1 MAVTIVTRSGK
12 GSPLTHNE
20 VDANFN
26 NLNSGKDDTVNN
38 LPLDTVM
45 SSTADYIPFYDTAAT
60 AVKKITPIN
69 SVFFN
74 RTIIIKVIPDAIPTY
89 TGNGIASFT
98 IPLALNGLVLSAV
111 AGDLGAHVYTAGITG
126 TTDVMLHNVTEGVDM
141 LSTAITIDAGET
153 DSSTAAAA
161 PVVDTDNNEVNTA
174 DVIRIDIDAV
184 STGTAAKGLE
194 IRMQF
199 KGTS

>member
-1 MAVTIVTRSGK
+1 MAVTIVTRAGK

-26 NLNSGKDDTVNN
+26 NLNSGKDDTINN

-45 SSTADYIPFYDTAAT
+45 SESADFIPFYDTAAT

-74 RTIIIKVIPDAIPTY
+74 RTIIIKVLPDAIPTY
-89 TGNGIASFT
+89 VGNGIAAFT

-111 AGDLGAHVYTAGITG
+111 AGDLGAHVYTAGVTG
-126 TTDVMLHNVTEGVDM
+126 TTDIMIHNLTQAVDM
-141 LSTAITIDAGET
+141 LTTAITIDSGET
-153 DSSTAAAA
+153 DSSTAVTA
-161 PVVDTDNNEVNTA
+161 PVVDTANNDVTTA
-174 DVIRIDIDAV
+174 DVIRFDIDAI
-184 STGTAAKGLE
+184 SSGTAANGLE

-199 KGTS
+199 KGA

>member
-1 MAVTIVTRSGK
+1 MGVTIVTRSGK

-45 SSTADYIPFYDTAAT
+45 SSTADFIPFYDTAAT

-74 RTIIIKVIPDAIPTY
+74 RTLIIKVLPDAIPTY
-89 TGNGIASFT
+89 IGNGIAAIT
-98 IPLALNGLVLSAV
+98 IPLALNDLYLSGV
-111 AGDLGAHVYTAGITG
+111 AGTLGAHVYASGTTG
-126 TTDVMLHNVTEGVDM
+126 TTYIMLNNLTNAQDM
-141 LSTAITIDAGET
+141 LSTVITIDSGET

-161 PVVDTDNNEVNTA
+161 PVVNSYNQVSTA
-174 DVIRIDIDAV
+174 DVIRFDIDAI
-184 STGTAAKGLE
+184 STGTAANGLE

-199 KGTS
+199 KGA

>member
-12 GSPLTHNE
+12 GSPLTHDQ

-45 SSTADYIPFYDTAAT
+45 SDTADFIPFYDAAAT

-74 RTIIIKVIPDAIPTY
+74 RTVIIKVVPDGLPTY
-89 TGNGIASFT
+89 IGNGISAFT
-98 IPLALNGLVLSAV
+98 VPPSLDGLYLSSV
-111 AGDLGAHVYTAGITG
+111 SGQIGAHVYTAGVTG
-126 TTDVMLHNVTEGVDM
+126 TTDVMIHNLTDTVDM
-141 LSTAITIDAGET
+141 LTTPITVDAGET
-153 DSSTAAAA
+153 DSSTAATA
-161 PVVDTDNNEVNTA
+161 PVVDTSNNQVSTA
-174 DVIRIDIDAV
+174 DVIRFDIDAI
-184 STGTAAKGLE
+184 STGTAANGLE
-194 IRMQF
+194 VRMEF
-199 KGTS
+199 KGAA

>member
-12 GSPLTHNE
+12 GSPLTHDQ

-38 LPLDTVM
+38 LPLDTAM
-45 SSTADYIPFYDTAAT
+45 SATADFIPFYDTAAT

-74 RTIIIKVIPDAIPTY
+74 RTIIFKGLPDAIPTY
-89 TGNGIASFT
+89 IGNGIAAIT
-98 IPLALNGLVLSAV
+98 IPLALNDLYLSGV
-111 AGDLGAHVYTAGITG
+111 AGTLGAHVYTAGTTG
-126 TTDVMLHNVTEGVDM
+126 TTDIMLHNLTNAQDM
-141 LSTAITIDAGET
+141 LSTVITIDSGET

-161 PVVDTDNNEVNTA
+161 PVVNSYNQVSTA
-174 DVIRIDIDAV
+174 DVIRFDIDAI
-184 STGTAAKGLE
+184 STGTAANGLE

-199 KGTS
+199 TGS

>member
-26 NLNSGKDDTVNN
+26 NLNSGMDDTVNN
-38 LPLDTVM
+38 LPLDTTM
-45 SSTADYIPFYDTAAT
+45 SSTADFIPFYDAAAA

-74 RTIIIKVIPDAIPTY
+74 RTVIIKVLPDVIPTY
-89 TGNGIASFT
+89 VGNGISAFT
-98 IPLALNGLVLSAV
+98 IPLALNGLVLSAT
-111 AGDLGAHVYTAGITG
+111 AGDLGAHVYTAGVTG
-126 TTDVMLHNVTEGVDM
+126 TTDIMLHNLTQAVDM
-141 LSTAITIDAGET
+141 LTTAITIDSGET
-153 DSSTAAAA
+153 DSSTAATA
-161 PVVDTDNNEVNTA
+161 PVVDGSNNTVATA
-174 DVIRIDIDAV
+174 DVIRFDIDAV
-184 STGTAAKGLE
+184 SSGTAANGLE

-199 KGTS
+199 KGA

>member
-1 MAVTIVTRSGK
+1 MAVTIVTRAGK

-26 NLNSGKDDTVNN
+26 NLNSGKDDTINN
-38 LPLDTVM
+38 LPLDTAM
-45 SSTADYIPFYDTAAT
+45 SQSADFIPFYDTAAT

-74 RTIIIKVIPDAIPTY
+74 RTLIIKVLPDTIPTY
-89 TGNGIASFT
+89 VGNGISAIT

-111 AGDLGAHVYTAGITG
+111 AGDLGAHVYAAGTTG
-126 TTDVMLHNVTEGVDM
+126 TTDIMIHNLTAGVDM
-141 LSTAITIDAGET
+141 LTTPITIDSGET
-153 DSSTAAAA
+153 DSATADAA
-161 PVVDTDNNEVNTA
+161 PVVDTDNNSVATA
-174 DVIRIDIDAV
+174 TVLRFDIDAI
-184 STGTAAKGLE
+184 SSGTAAKGLE

-199 KGTS
+199 KGA

>member
-26 NLNSGKDDTVNN
+26 NLNSGKDDTINN

-45 SSTADYIPFYDTAAT
+45 SSSADFIPFYDTAAT

-74 RTIIIKVIPDAIPTY
+74 RTIIIKVLPDAIPTY
-89 TGNGIASFT
+89 VGNGITSIT

-111 AGDLGAHVYTAGITG
+111 AGELGAHVYTAGVTG
-126 TTDVMLHNVTEGVDM
+126 TTDIMIHNVTQAVDM
-141 LSTAITIDAGET
+141 LTTAITIDAGET
-153 DSSTAAAA
+153 DSSTAATA
-161 PVVDTDNNEVNTA
+161 PVVDTANNDVATA
-174 DVIRIDIDAV
+174 DVIRFDIDAI
-184 STGTAAKGLE
+184 SSGTAANGLE

-199 KGTS
+199 KGA

>member
-38 LPLDTVM
+38 LPLDTTM
-45 SSTADYIPFYDTAAT
+45 SSTADFIPFYDAAAA

-74 RTIIIKVIPDAIPTY
+74 RTVIIKVLPDVIPTY
-89 TGNGIASFT
+89 VGNGISAFT
-98 IPLALNGLVLSAV
+98 IPLALNGLVLSAT
-111 AGDLGAHVYTAGITG
+111 AGDLGAHVYTAGVTG
-126 TTDVMLHNVTEGVDM
+126 TTDIMLHNLTQAVDM
-141 LSTAITIDAGET
+141 LTTAITIDSGET
-153 DSSTAAAA
+153 DASTAATA
-161 PVVDTDNNEVNTA
+161 PVVDGSNNTVATA
-174 DVIRIDIDAV
+174 DVIRFDIDAV
-184 STGTAAKGLE
+184 SSGTAANGLE

-199 KGTS
+199 KGA

>member
-38 LPLDTVM
+38 LPLDTAM
-45 SSTADYIPFYDTAAT
+45 SSTADFIPFYDAAAA

-74 RTIIIKVIPDAIPTY
+74 RTVIIKVLPDVIPTY
-89 TGNGIASFT
+89 VGNGISAFT
-98 IPLALNGLVLSAV
+98 IPLALNGLVLSAT
-111 AGDLGAHVYTAGITG
+111 AGDLGAHVYTAGVTG
-126 TTDVMLHNVTEGVDM
+126 TTDIMLHNLTQAVDM
-141 LSTAITIDAGET
+141 LTTAITIDSGET
-153 DSSTAAAA
+153 DSSTAATA
-161 PVVDTDNNEVNTA
+161 PVVDGSNNTVATA
-174 DVIRIDIDAV
+174 DVIRFDIDAV
-184 STGTAAKGLE
+184 SSGTAANGLE

-199 KGTS
+199 KGA

>member
-12 GSPLTHNE
+12 GSPLTHDQ

-38 LPLDTVM
+38 LPLDTAM
-45 SSTADYIPFYDTAAT
+45 SATADFIPFYDTAAT

-74 RTIIIKVIPDAIPTY
+74 RTIIIKVLPDAIPTY
-89 TGNGIASFT
+89 IGNGIAAIT
-98 IPLALNGLVLSAV
+98 IPLALNDLYLSGV
-111 AGDLGAHVYTAGITG
+111 AGTLGAHVYTAGTTG
-126 TTDVMLHNVTEGVDM
+126 TTDIMLHNLTNAQDM
-141 LSTAITIDAGET
+141 LSTVITIDSGET
-153 DSSTAAAA
+153 DSSTAATA
-161 PVVDTDNNEVNTA
+161 PVVNSNNQVSTA
-174 DVIRIDIDAV
+174 DVIRFDIDAV
-184 STGTAAKGLE
+184 STGTAANGLE

-199 KGTS
+199 VGA

>member
-1 MAVTIVTRSGK
+1 MAVTIVTRAGK

-26 NLNSGKDDTVNN
+26 NLNSGKDDTINN

-45 SSTADYIPFYDTAAT
+45 SQSADFIPFYDTAAT

-74 RTIIIKVIPDAIPTY
+74 RTLIIKVLPDAIPTY
-89 TGNGIASFT
+89 VGNGISAIT

-111 AGDLGAHVYTAGITG
+111 SGEVGAHVYTAGSG
-126 TTDVMLHNVTEGVDM
+126 SVTTVMIHNATDGVDM
-141 LSTAITIDAGET
+141 LSTAITIDSGET
-153 DSSTAAAA
+153 DSSTAETA
-161 PVVDTDNNEVNTA
+161 PVVNTSNNAVATA
-174 DVIRIDIDAV
+174 DVIRFDIDAIA
-184 STGTAAKGLE
+184 SGTAANGLE

-199 KGTS
+199 KGA

>member
-26 NLNSGKDDTVNN
+26 NLNGGKEDTINN

-45 SSTADYIPFYDTAAT
+45 SQTADFIPFYDNAAT

-74 RTIIIKVIPDAIPTY
+74 RTIIIKVLPDAIPTY
-89 TGNGIASFT
+89 VGNGISAIT
-98 IPLALNGLVLSAV
+98 IPVGLNGLVLSAV
-111 AGDLGAHVYTAGITG
+111 AGDLGAHVYTAGVTG
-126 TTDVMLHNVTEGVDM
+126 TTDIMIHNLTAGVDM
-141 LSTAITIDAGET
+141 LTTPITIDSGET
-153 DSSTAAAA
+153 DSATAAAA
-161 PVVDTDNNEVNTA
+161 PVVDTDNNSVATA
-174 DVIRIDIDAV
+174 TVLRFDIDAI
-184 STGTAAKGLE
+184 SSGTAANGLE
-194 IRMQF
+194 IRMMF
-199 KGTS
+199 KGA

>member
-1 MAVTIVTRSGK
+1 MAVTIVTRAGK

-26 NLNSGKDDTVNN
+26 NLNSGKDDTINN

-45 SSTADYIPFYDTAAT
+45 SQSADFIPFYDTAAT

-74 RTIIIKVIPDAIPTY
+74 RTIIIKVLPDAIPTY
-89 TGNGIASFT
+89 VGNGIAAFT

-111 AGDLGAHVYTAGITG
+111 AGEVGAHVYTAGVTG
-126 TTDVMLHNVTEGVDM
+126 TTDIMIHNLTQAVDM
-141 LSTAITIDAGET
+141 LTTAITIDSGET
-153 DSSTAAAA
+153 DSSTAVTA
-161 PVVDTDNNEVNTA
+161 PVVDTANNDVTTA
-174 DVIRIDIDAV
+174 DVIRFDIDAI
-184 STGTAAKGLE
+184 SSGTAANGLE

-199 KGTS
+199 KGA

>member
-26 NLNSGKDDTVNN
+26 NLNSGKDDTINN
-38 LPLDTVM
+38 LPLDTAM
-45 SSTADYIPFYDTAAT
+45 SESADFIPFYDTAAT

-74 RTIIIKVIPDAIPTY
+74 RTIIIKVLPDAIPTY
-89 TGNGIASFT
+89 VGNGITAFT

-111 AGDLGAHVYTAGITG
+111 SGEVGAHVYTAGVTG
-126 TTDVMLHNVTEGVDM
+126 TTDVMIHNLTQATDM
-141 LSTAITIDAGET
+141 LTTAITIDAGET

-161 PVVDTDNNEVNTA
+161 PVVDTDNNTVSTA
-174 DVIRIDIDAV
+174 DVIRFDIDAI
-184 STGTAAKGLE
+184 SSGTAANGLE

-199 KGTS
+199 KGA

>member
-1 MAVTIVTRSGK
+1 MAVTIVTRAGK

-26 NLNSGKDDTVNN
+26 NLNSGKDDTINN
-38 LPLDTVM
+38 LPLDTAM
-45 SSTADYIPFYDTAAT
+45 SQSADFISFYDTAAT

-74 RTIIIKVIPDAIPTY
+74 RTLIIKVLPDTIPTY
-89 TGNGIASFT
+89 VGNGISAIT

-111 AGDLGAHVYTAGITG
+111 AGDLGAHVYAAGTTG
-126 TTDVMLHNVTEGVDM
+126 TTDIMIHNLTAGVDM
-141 LSTAITIDAGET
+141 LTTPITIDSGET
-153 DSSTAAAA
+153 DSATADAA
-161 PVVDTDNNEVNTA
+161 PVVDTDNNSVATA
-174 DVIRIDIDAV
+174 TVLRFDIDAI
-184 STGTAAKGLE
+184 SSGTAAKGLE

-199 KGTS
+199 KGA

>member
-1 MAVTIVTRSGK
+1 MAVTIVTRAGK

-26 NLNSGKDDTVNN
+26 NLNSGKDDTINN
-38 LPLDTVM
+38 LPLDTAM
-45 SSTADYIPFYDTAAT
+45 SQSADFISFYDTAAT

-74 RTIIIKVIPDAIPTY
+74 RTLIIKVLPDTIPTY
-89 TGNGIASFT
+89 VGNGISAIT

-111 AGDLGAHVYTAGITG
+111 AGDLGAHVYAAGTTG
-126 TTDVMLHNVTEGVDM
+126 TTDIMIHNLTAGVDM
-141 LSTAITIDAGET
+141 LTTPITIDSGET
-153 DSSTAAAA
+153 DSATANAA
-161 PVVDTDNNEVNTA
+161 PVVDTDNNSVATA
-174 DVIRIDIDAV
+174 TVLRFDIDAI
-184 STGTAAKGLE
+184 SSGTAAKGLE

-199 KGTS
+199 KGA